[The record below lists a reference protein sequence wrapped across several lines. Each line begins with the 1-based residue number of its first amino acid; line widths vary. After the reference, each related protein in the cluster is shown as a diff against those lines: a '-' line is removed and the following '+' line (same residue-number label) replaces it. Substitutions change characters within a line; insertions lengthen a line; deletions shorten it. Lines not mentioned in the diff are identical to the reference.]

1 MHNTIRKMYLK
12 LFHHLLFESPSVIVI
27 KKKLISGLREA
38 SFSFPNEPD
47 FTSCFI
53 FSILFLWVARAC
65 AHTHTHTLSLS
76 LSFSPQEVSPSS
88 PYIRSL
94 TCGSTCSLLGSWAG
108 ILLRALTSKLA
119 PDLAPGFTV
128 SCFLSLKTWM
138 TPITQLWSKV
148 SKTIRL
154 G

>member
-76 LSFSPQEVSPSS
+76 LSL
-88 PYIRSL
+88 SL
-94 TCGSTCSLLGSWAG
+94 CHNKVIILELL
-108 ILLRALTSKLA
+108 SKLNL
-119 PDLAPGFTV
+119 PPLFHWIEKLYSDMFRRYNESIWWYLLASLPPFPFSRIFTL
-128 SCFLSLKTWM
+128 FLLLLSTGYSKDKH
-138 TPITQLWSKV
+138 ITL
-148 SKTIRL
+148 
-154 G
+154 